1 MGLGESARTEDKKAR
16 GKNATF
22 GVFERLYQEAYKE
35 PNFAEK
41 QWENTV
47 KSKVIG
53 PQWRPSDGSKSR
65 ATGGG
70 ASGESHSTRLDSAQ
84 RQTPTLT
91 PQPAWAAERPSQLR
105 FGRTANCSER
115 IEQAWVSPEVPAVCR
130 RVGSSSRD
138 RKHTDDAC
146 C

>member
-1 MGLGESARTEDKKAR
+1 VVTIALTPARRSLVEMLAGMGLGESARTEDKKAR

-41 QWENTV
+41 QWETTV

-53 PQWRPSDGSKSR
+53 PQWRPSDGGKSR

-70 ASGESHSTRLDSAQ
+70 ASGKSHSTHLDSAQ
-84 RQTPTLT
+84 RQTATLT
-91 PQPAWAAERPSQLR
+91 PK
-105 FGRTANCSER
+105 
-115 IEQAWVSPEVPAVCR
+115 PAV
-130 RVGSSSRD
+130 GG
-138 RKHTDDAC
+138 
-146 C
+146 

>member
-1 MGLGESARTEDKKAR
+1 MLAGMGLGESARTEDKKAR

-41 QWENTV
+41 QWETTV

-53 PQWRPSDGSKSR
+53 PQWRPSDGGKSR

-70 ASGESHSTRLDSAQ
+70 ASGKPHSTRLDSAQ
-84 RQTPTLT
+84 RQTATLT
-91 PQPAWAAERPSQLR
+91 PK
-105 FGRTANCSER
+105 
-115 IEQAWVSPEVPAVCR
+115 PAV
-130 RVGSSSRD
+130 GG
-138 RKHTDDAC
+138 
-146 C
+146 

>member
-41 QWENTV
+41 QWETTV

-53 PQWRPSDGSKSR
+53 PQWRPSDGGSR
-65 ATGGG
+65 ARPEAARLVSHATR
-70 ASGESHSTRLDSAQ
+70 ASTVHSGRQ
-84 RQTPTLT
+84 RPSRRSLQ
-91 PQPAWAAERPSQLR
+91 WAAERPSQLR
-105 FGRTANCSER
+105 YWRTANRSER
-115 IEQAWVSPEVPAVCR
+115 IEQAWVSPEAPAVCR

-138 RKHTDDAC
+138 RKHTDDARW
-146 C
+146 